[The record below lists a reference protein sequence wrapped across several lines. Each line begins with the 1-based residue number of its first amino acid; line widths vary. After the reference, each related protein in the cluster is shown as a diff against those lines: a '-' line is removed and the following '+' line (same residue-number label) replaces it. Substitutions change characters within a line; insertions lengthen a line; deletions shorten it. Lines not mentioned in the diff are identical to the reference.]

1 MRHLRQY
8 QFILLGWSLRPPTTQ
23 QLAHCHIHL
32 PRWRGNLP
40 SLVPAETGKEG
51 GRVSSAQQN
60 FLRRTVNKSK
70 EYLDQSRIKKTPWI
84 WGTQHC
90 LHAYPLCSSCVWLE
104 YRGATPAHVVI
115 LAPGLQPASTHTRT
129 RHPRNAAHAQYLL
142 AGNEPLRS
150 LKSWRRPLQRPSPDG
165 KHLLALDIDTI
176 NPQYGI
182 VQQLSS

>member
-1 MRHLRQY
+1 MIMRY
-8 QFILLGWSLRPPTTQ
+8 
-23 QLAHCHIHL
+23 
-32 PRWRGNLP
+32 
-40 SLVPAETGKEG
+40 
-51 GRVSSAQQN
+51 
-60 FLRRTVNKSK
+60 FLRK

-142 AGNEPLRS
+142 AGNEPPRS
-150 LKSWRRPLQRPSPDG
+150 LTIMEKAPTRAYGSVLKS
-165 KHLLALDIDTI
+165 KF
-176 NPQYGI
+176 
-182 VQQLSS
+182 VQQMTHEDGHYGENPSNHKLLTVRGGDCRASKKMFRGLLPP